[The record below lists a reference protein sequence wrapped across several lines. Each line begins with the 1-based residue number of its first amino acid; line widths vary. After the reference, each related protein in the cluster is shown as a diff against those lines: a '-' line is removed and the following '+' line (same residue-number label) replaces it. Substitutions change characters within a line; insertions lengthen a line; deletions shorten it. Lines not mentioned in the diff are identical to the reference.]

1 MPRTAQ
7 IRAVAS
13 FSRSRLDSYGAVDD
27 QVDGG
32 GVVAAFGPGPL
43 PALGVDRLG
52 RADLPEQLVGAA
64 LVQQGQ
70 QLLPSSQLKQVNQAA
85 GSVAQQHGALGLL
98 PGRVPVTAWL
108 AAWGSAAATQYPP

>member
-1 MPRTAQ
+1 MPAPSGQIPPPWARWESEAPTARTACSTSQ
-7 IRAVAS
+7 AQPS
-13 FSRSRLDSYGAVDD
+13 GED

-43 PALGVDRLG
+43 PGFGVDRLG

-85 GSVAQQHGALGLL
+85 GSVAQQHGPLGALAGQRAGDGL
-98 PGRVPVTAWL
+98 A
-108 AAWGSAAATQYPP
+108 

>member
-32 GVVAAFGPGPL
+32 GVVAALGPGPL

-52 RADLPEQLVGAA
+52 RADPAQQLVGAVLA
-64 LVQQGQ
+64 SRASS
-70 QLLPSSQLKQVNQAA
+70 SSQVDSPNRSTKRLAPSLSNTARWR
-85 GSVAQQHGALGLL
+85 LL
-98 PGRVPVTAWL
+98 LGRVPVTAWL
-108 AAWGSAAATQYPP
+108 AAWGSAAATQ